1 MADRICIIRNSRIA
15 QCDTP
20 ENILKYPVNVYVTEF
35 IGANRLRANPDCI
48 RASDIMRRQPV
59 TITKGRTVLQALQII
74 RQGRVDSLLMV
85 DSTNHLLGILGIIDL
100 MGVGDSS
107 GLIDQYLSD
116 DYIAV
121 EENTTL

>member
-1 MADRICIIRNSRIA
+1 
-15 QCDTP
+15 
-20 ENILKYPVNVYVTEF
+20 
-35 IGANRLRANPDCI
+35 
-48 RASDIMRRQPV
+48 
-59 TITKGRTVLQALQII
+59 
-74 RQGRVDSLLMV
+74 MV

>member
-1 MADRICIIRNSRIA
+1 
-15 QCDTP
+15 
-20 ENILKYPVNVYVTEF
+20 
-35 IGANRLRANPDCI
+35 
-48 RASDIMRRQPV
+48 MRRQPV